1 MHARTHAVS
10 VAWPAVMECP
20 APGPCRA
27 STGKEDGF
35 VSTSLPGTSPGRA
48 DPGRF
53 ARNETHPRPG
63 SPALTLAG
71 NTEHVVVPATY
82 APSRLGPGQADRFL
96 PWVVPSPPRMSLHE
110 SARLGRAQRQ
120 PWAQDKFKGPSGGK
134 CRVSV
139 TNSKQR
145 HRYRHRG
152 DCYNYF
158 LFWGCH
164 VLRPPRPP
172 QAVAV
177 PFTV

>member
-1 MHARTHAVS
+1 MPACRQRGMVCRDGMPSSRAVQGLDRKR
-10 VAWPAVMECP
+10 E
-20 APGPCRA
+20 R
-27 STGKEDGF
+27 F
-35 VSTSLPGTSPGRA
+35 LQHVSPGTSPGRA

-53 ARNETHPRPG
+53 ARNETDLRPG

-71 NTEHVVVPATY
+71 NTEHVVMPATY
-82 APSRLGPGQADRFL
+82 APSRLGPGQADPFL
-96 PWVVPSPPRMSLHE
+96 PWVVPSPPWMSLHE

-134 CRVSV
+134 RRVSV
-139 TNSKQR
+139 TKPKQR
-145 HRYRHRG
+145 HRYHHHG

-164 VLRPPRPP
+164 VLRPP

-177 PFTV
+177 PFTF